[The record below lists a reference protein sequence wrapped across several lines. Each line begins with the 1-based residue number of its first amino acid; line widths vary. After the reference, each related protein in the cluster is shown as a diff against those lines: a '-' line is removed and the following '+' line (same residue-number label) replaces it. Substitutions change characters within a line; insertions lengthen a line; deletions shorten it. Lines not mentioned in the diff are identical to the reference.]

1 MGYGFPGRQNKIWGH
16 EKTEGLTV
24 SRLEGNAASGK
35 APKLVVDGGHELER
49 EKACR

>member
-1 MGYGFPGRQNKIWGH
+1 MNGEHR
-16 EKTEGLTV
+16 KTEGLTM

-49 EKACR
+49 EKAHR